1 MAAAQDPEL
10 QKTFRASGVRRYKG
24 LGVLGFLKLRK
35 FRGSEVQGL
44 GGCRVCVLRFK
55 ASLLRG
61 LGFRGLGLRG
71 LVLRFSWLGAGWG
84 RANRSQNAGSGKA
97 ELAHSVLGSSGYFN
111 ATCSVYSVYLSPSHK
126 SLAYLQHI
134 YIISDSAFLY
144 MCVCAYVCTC
154 TIVSHFG
161 FKGCRT

>member
-1 MAAAQDPEL
+1 M
-10 QKTFRASGVRRYKG
+10 
-24 LGVLGFLKLRK
+24 
-35 FRGSEVQGL
+35 
-44 GGCRVCVLRFK
+44 LRFK

-97 ELAHSVLGSSGYFN
+97 ASSKRGAQNGGLGLGFTELAHSVLGSSGYFN

-126 SLAYLQHI
+126 SLAYLFATYI
-134 YIISDSAFLY
+134 YN
-144 MCVCAYVCTC
+144 
-154 TIVSHFG
+154 
-161 FKGCRT
+161 K